1 MAFGDQVLSIVR
13 PVMLLTIFNKVSKLI
28 ADLDLRDGNQI
39 F

>member
-28 ADLDLRDGNQI
+28 ANLDLGDGNQI